1 MRRKTQS
8 QERNSATLLQ
18 IIIISILI
26 LSSLIYVSDITTA
39 QDEHTKLKINLD
51 KINFRAKEEF
61 AVRVTDENGNPIAGV
76 TVGIQHIG
84 NTDVT
89 NANGLAQLIAPDVK
103 EKTEITIIAQKFGY
117 TTGNTTALVLKE
129 ASIWEK
135 MLENEYTFIVIAIVF
150 LIVVILFVNFRR
162 KRMDKFVDNR
172 TKEISEEQKLKRDT
186 SNEEI
191 VTLPTSEKIRE
202 KTVYQN
208 TGQDKGPKVE
218 EIRIARPDKDKNIV
232 SVESEKEGK
241 KKLIPRRTL
250 SKHGYD
256 WFEGTDDIRY
266 EIDRLTGEIDE
277 EGKDKWFEGI
287 EDIRAKIDEKL
298 KKKDKE
304 KEES

>member
-1 MRRKTQS
+1 M
-8 QERNSATLLQ
+8 
-18 IIIISILI
+18 
-26 LSSLIYVSDITTA
+26 LSSLIYVSETTTA
-39 QDEHTKLKINLD
+39 QDEHPKLKVNLD
-51 KINFRAKEEF
+51 TLTFRAKEEF
-61 AVRVTDENGNPIAGV
+61 AVRITDENDNPVAGA

-89 NANGLAQLIAPDVK
+89 NANGLAQLVAPDVK
-103 EKTEITIIAQKFGY
+103 ERTEITIIAQKFGY

-135 MLENEYTFIVIAIVF
+135 IMENEYTLVIIAIVC
-150 LIVVILFVNFRR
+150 LIIVILFVNFRR
-162 KRMDKFVDNR
+162 KRMERFVDNR
-172 TKEISEEQKLKRDT
+172 TKEISKEQNLKRDT
-186 SNEEI
+186 SSEEI

-218 EIRIARPDKDKNIV
+218 EIRITRPDKDKNIV

-287 EDIRAKIDEKL
+287 DDIRAKIDEKL

-304 KEES
+304 KDEA